1 MSRVDILDKLANLTP
16 AGACSILIVLAGV
29 TLLGVG
35 AALLLG
41 QQFSRRTPAQRR
53 DLISLLAAL
62 RGMRRSDG

>member
-1 MSRVDILDKLANLTP
+1 MSGVDIIDKLANLTP
-16 AGACSILIVLAGV
+16 AGACSILIVLAGITV
-29 TLLGVG
+29 LGVA

-62 RGMRRSDG
+62 RGTRRRDS